1 MMFALGVLG
10 VLQVA
15 WLPGWCLVRMARLDR
30 FGPPLVLAFGLSHL
44 FNYLL
49 AQMLQPVGL
58 YTRGPLLLVIAAE
71 IAAAAWLG
79 RAAWRRPVVAYM
91 ADIGAFSRRVA
102 ALGTGGW
109 IRRLLL
115 GLAVACLAVY
125 WAVWASELGRV
136 FRGWDDVNAWNRW
149 AVEWATGRFGAER
162 GFYPHLLP
170 VNWSVTYVLI
180 GDTSIEMFAK
190 SIAAIYV
197 PLMLHL
203 LLWRA
208 VRDGQWLALPG
219 IVFLA
224 LMIPAMISVVFLY
237 GYADVP
243 AGFMGLIALHFAL
256 EARGRAGA
264 PEAAADAVQCLLWGA
279 VFAAGA
285 ALTKPSGA
293 VLALVFLAIVTPLR
307 AGRPRAMPAAV
318 ALLLVLAVPQYVSRA
333 VEQASRL
340 HGLSPEQR
348 LLQLTGLGPGGQR
361 DYVVKDIPTRL
372 ADAFAGLARPQ
383 VLDKLAARAP
393 EGVTRIAAEA
403 LRAVFP
409 MLAALAAA
417 VILLALVDP
426 VWRWALGLV
435 LLPYMLIWALNFGY
449 DNRNLVPM
457 LPAFALCLEAGL
469 SRIAAGRT
477 WQRA

>member
-15 WLPGWCLVRMARLDR
+15 WLPGWCVVRMARLDR

-79 RAAWRRPVVAYM
+79 RAAWHRPVAAYGADAVA
-91 ADIGAFSRRVA
+91 FLRRAA
-102 ALGTGGW
+102 ALGEGGW
-109 IRRLLL
+109 TRRVLL
-115 GLAVACLAVY
+115 GLVAACLVVY
-125 WAVWASELGRV
+125 WLAWVSELGRV

-180 GDTSIEMFAK
+180 GDASIEMFAK

-197 PLMLHL
+197 PLTLHL

-243 AGFMGLIALHFAL
+243 AGFMGLLAVHLGL
-256 EARGRAGA
+256 EARGRAA
-264 PEAAADAVQCLLWGA
+264 VPAEATQCLLWGA

-285 ALTKPSGA
+285 ALNKPSGA
-293 VLALVFLAIVTPLR
+293 VLALVFLAIVAPLG
-307 AGRPRAMPAAV
+307 AARPRAMLAAA
-318 ALLLVLAVPQYVSRA
+318 ALMLMLAVPQYVSRA
-333 VEQASRL
+333 FEQASRL
-340 HGLSPEQR
+340 QGLSSDQR

-372 ADAFAGLARPQ
+372 ADAFAGLARPL

-393 EGVTRIAAEA
+393 DGAARIVAEG

-417 VILLALVDP
+417 VILLALGDP

-435 LLPYMLIWALNFGY
+435 LLPYVLIWALNFGY

-457 LPAFALCLEAGL
+457 LPTFALCLQAGL
-469 SRIAAGRT
+469 SRIVSGWAWR
-477 WQRA
+477 RA